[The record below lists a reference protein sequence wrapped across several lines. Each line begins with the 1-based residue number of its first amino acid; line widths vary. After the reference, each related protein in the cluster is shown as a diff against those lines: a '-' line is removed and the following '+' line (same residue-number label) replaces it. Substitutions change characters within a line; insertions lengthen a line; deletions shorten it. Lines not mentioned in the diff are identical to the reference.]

1 MNKRITK
8 KKYGTRYSIIK
19 QPWISWTKPNPK
31 WKRRKQIRR
40 ACIKHGVYVGFFKSD
55 SETRT
60 QNVWRLPWP
69 SLKD

>member
-8 KKYGTRYSIIK
+8 KKRKLVSTIIRI
-19 QPWISWTKPNPK
+19 PIPTWTKHVPK
-31 WKRRKQIRR
+31 WKRRKQIQR
-40 ACIKHGVYVGFFKSD
+40 ACIMHGVYVGFFKSD
-55 SETRT
+55 FKTRT

>member
-1 MNKRITK
+1 MNKRIAK
-8 KKYGTRYSIIK
+8 KKYGIRCSIIK

-31 WKRRKQIRR
+31 WKRRKQIQR

-55 SETRT
+55 SEIRT
-60 QNVWRLPWP
+60 QNVWQLPWP

>member
-1 MNKRITK
+1 MNKRIAK
-8 KKYGTRYSIIK
+8 KKYGISYSIIK

-40 ACIKHGVYVGFFKSD
+40 ACIKHSRYVGFFKPD
-55 SETRT
+55 SEIRT
-60 QNVWRLPWP
+60 QDRWRLPWP

>member
-8 KKYGTRYSIIK
+8 KKYGIRYSIIK
-19 QPWISWTKPNPK
+19 QPWITWTKPNPK
-31 WKRRKQIRR
+31 WKRRKQIQR
-40 ACIKHGVYVGFFKSD
+40 ACIMHGAYVGFPKSD
-55 SETRT
+55 FKTRT